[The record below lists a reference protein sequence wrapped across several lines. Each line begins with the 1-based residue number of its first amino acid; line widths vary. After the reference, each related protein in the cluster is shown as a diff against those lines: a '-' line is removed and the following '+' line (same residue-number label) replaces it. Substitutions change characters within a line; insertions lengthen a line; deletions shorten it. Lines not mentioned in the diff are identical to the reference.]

1 MAILTTLVIQMI
13 RTKTLLMV
21 MDDDYD
27 LQNDH
32 DDKYDCLKM

>member
-1 MAILTTLVIQMI
+1 MI

-27 LQNDH
+27 FQNDH
-32 DDKYDCLKM
+32 DDKYGCLKM